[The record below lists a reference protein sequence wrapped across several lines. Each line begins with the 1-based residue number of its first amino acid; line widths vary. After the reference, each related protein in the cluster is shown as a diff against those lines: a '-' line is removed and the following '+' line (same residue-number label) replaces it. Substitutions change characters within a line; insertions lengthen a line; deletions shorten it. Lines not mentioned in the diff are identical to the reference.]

1 MLLVTLIY
9 VSLLG
14 IWAGISSWFKSH
26 NIAIGTRD
34 TSGPCVKCVLLL
46 LNDDRIS
53 LLIES
58 YLVERGKSCEFCYS
72 VLY

>member
-1 MLLVTLIY
+1 MTLIY
-9 VSLLG
+9 VSLLR
-14 IWAGISSWFKSH
+14 IWAGFSSWFKSH

-34 TSGPCVKCVLLL
+34 TSGPCVKCVFLL